1 MAELYWSDRSDS
13 LRVRGHHAFEDD
25 AYLGGIAERKDNTF
39 TCLIAGSLSSDIHPC
54 EHVTHSSPAAAREA
68 LEAAVWVLLV
78 GYTGENYRD
87 KRNSYRTSDD

>member
-13 LRVRGHHAFEDD
+13 LRVRGHHTFEDD

-39 TCLIAGSLSSDIHPC
+39 ACLIAGSLYEAPHRC
-54 EHVTHSSPAAAREA
+54 ELVTHPSPAAAKQA